1 MDISFLCLNFH
12 AHQAASYIAWI
23 SFCER
28 KITYPKYSS
37 AFHSL
42 LPLSLDTMLK
52 GFVCFNIELLYL
64 QTFYNQFE
72 KSRDGN
78 ANGRIIGHYFV
89 LTFYI
94 TTKMRIS
101 K

>member
-1 MDISFLCLNFH
+1 MDISLLCLNFH

-42 LPLSLDTMLK
+42 LPLFLDTMLK

-72 KSRDGN
+72 KSREN
-78 ANGRIIGHYFV
+78 ICKWENYWTLLCSNILHYYQNENF
-89 LTFYI
+89 
-94 TTKMRIS
+94 
-101 K
+101 